1 MCKFHFRQLEGRVQ
15 FLEQELELKGIKLE
29 TKKDPAS
36 NENSDQNL
44 DLKQEPEPE
53 DSKNEKSSEI
63 SEKISQIGLDRQ
75 EGEKLDWI

>member
-1 MCKFHFRQLEGRVQ
+1 MCKFHFRQLESRVQ
-15 FLEQELELKGIKLE
+15 FLEQELELKSIKLE

-36 NENSDQNL
+36 NENLDQNL
-44 DLKQEPEPE
+44 DPKQEPEPE
-53 DSKNEKSSEI
+53 DLKNEKSSEI

>member
-44 DLKQEPEPE
+44 DPKQEPEPE

-63 SEKISQIGLDRQ
+63 SEKISQIDLDRQ
-75 EGEKLDWI
+75 EVKNLDWI